1 MNILFICTSNND
13 YAILELKVTY
23 VCNHKMGVT
32 GFDGGEKE
40 VCSGIGCRLIRFI
53 NTGKQFFKWQGN
65 SYARSYSCNGRRCYR
80 DA

>member
-23 VCNHKMGVT
+23 VCNDKTMGVT

-40 VCSGIGCRLIRFI
+40 VCSGIGCRL
-53 NTGKQFFKWQGN
+53 
-65 SYARSYSCNGRRCYR
+65 SDS
-80 DA
+80 